1 MAVKINQMNIKFKIA
16 SSISEFDDGRNLFR
30 QYADSLNI
38 NIYSKAIY
46 PELITVDK
54 RYNLP
59 DGALL
64 LVYDNNVAIGCA
76 AIQKFN
82 KSTAELKRFF
92 IQTKYKG
99 YKIGVNL
106 LELAF
111 DIAKELN
118 YSSMRLDVRPSL
130 TQTRSLFRSLG
141 FYETS
146 SYGFT
151 GTQKTTFMEKTLV

>member
-1 MAVKINQMNIKFKIA
+1 MNIIFKIA
-16 SSISEFDDGRNLFR
+16 STNLEFDNGRDLFR
-30 QYADSLNI
+30 QYTDSLNI
-38 NIYSKAIY
+38 NMYSKDVY
-46 PELITVDK
+46 LELLLIDK

-64 LVYDNNVAIGCA
+64 LVYDNNVAVGCA

-82 KSTAELKRFF
+82 KNTAELKRFF
-92 IQTKYKG
+92 VQTKYKG
-99 YKIGVNL
+99 YKIGVQL

-118 YSSMRLDVRPSL
+118 YSRIRLDARPAI

-141 FYETS
+141 FYEIPP
-146 SYGFT
+146 YGFNPT
-151 GTQKTTFMEKTLV
+151 EETTLMEKTLV

>member
-1 MAVKINQMNIKFKIA
+1 MNIIFKIA
-16 SSISEFDDGRNLFR
+16 STNLEFDDGRDLFR
-30 QYADSLNI
+30 QYTDSLNI
-38 NIYSKAIY
+38 NMYSKDVY
-46 PELITVDK
+46 LELLLIDK

-64 LVYDNNVAIGCA
+64 LVYDNNVAVGCA

-82 KSTAELKRFF
+82 KNTAELKRFF
-92 IQTKYKG
+92 VQTKYKG
-99 YKIGVNL
+99 YKIGVKL

-118 YSSMRLDVRPSL
+118 YSRIRLDARPAI

-141 FYETS
+141 FYEIPP
-146 SYGFT
+146 YGFNPT
-151 GTQKTTFMEKTLV
+151 EETTLMEKTLV

>member
-1 MAVKINQMNIKFKIA
+1 MNIIFKIA
-16 SSISEFDDGRNLFR
+16 STNLEFDDGRDLFR
-30 QYADSLNI
+30 QYTDSLNI
-38 NIYSKAIY
+38 NMYSKDVY
-46 PELITVDK
+46 LELLLIDK

-64 LVYDNNVAIGCA
+64 LVYDNNVAVGCA

-82 KSTAELKRFF
+82 KNTAELKRFF
-92 IQTKYKG
+92 VQTKYKG
-99 YKIGVNL
+99 YKIGVKL

-118 YSSMRLDVRPSL
+118 YSRIRLDARPAI

-141 FYETS
+141 FYEIPP
-146 SYGFT
+146 YGFNPT
-151 GTQKTTFMEKTLV
+151 EETTFMEKTLV

>member
-1 MAVKINQMNIKFKIA
+1 MNIIFKIA
-16 SSISEFDDGRNLFR
+16 STNLEFDDGRDLFR
-30 QYADSLNI
+30 QYTDSLNI
-38 NIYSKAIY
+38 NMYSKDVY
-46 PELITVDK
+46 LELLLIDK

-64 LVYDNNVAIGCA
+64 LVYDNNVAVGCA

-82 KSTAELKRFF
+82 KNTAELKRFF
-92 IQTKYKG
+92 VQTKYRG
-99 YKIGVNL
+99 YKIGVKL

-118 YSSMRLDVRPSL
+118 YSRIRLDARPAI

-141 FYETS
+141 FYEIPP
-146 SYGFT
+146 YGFNPT
-151 GTQKTTFMEKTLV
+151 EETTFMEKTLV

>member
-1 MAVKINQMNIKFKIA
+1 MNIIFKIA
-16 SSISEFDDGRNLFR
+16 STNLEFDDGRDLFR
-30 QYADSLNI
+30 QYTDSLNI
-38 NIYSKAIY
+38 NMYSKDVY
-46 PELITVDK
+46 LELLLIDK

-64 LVYDNNVAIGCA
+64 LVYDNNVAVGCA

-82 KSTAELKRFF
+82 KNTAELKRFF
-92 IQTKYKG
+92 VQTKYKG
-99 YKIGVNL
+99 YKIGVQL

-118 YSSMRLDVRPSL
+118 YSRIRLDARPTI

-141 FYETS
+141 FYEIPP
-146 SYGFT
+146 YGFNPT
-151 GTQKTTFMEKTLV
+151 EETTSMEKTLV